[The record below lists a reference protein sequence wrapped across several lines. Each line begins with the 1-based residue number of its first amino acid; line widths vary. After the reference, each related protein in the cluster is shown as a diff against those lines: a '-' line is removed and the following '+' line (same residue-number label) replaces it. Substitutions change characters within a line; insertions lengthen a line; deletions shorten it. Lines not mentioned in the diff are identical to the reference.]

1 MRGRRSRQE
10 LLPTSMTKEE
20 ELELDLL
27 LKKVYGLGPGPLEPE
42 PVKRVPYDS
51 LYVKLKKQRD
61 YWNPN

>member
-1 MRGRRSRQE
+1 
-10 LLPTSMTKEE
+10 MTKEE